1 MNDSQKIPK
10 KKAGRPANRV
20 IIPRIRHSKTERE
33 KAIRYYILG
42 LTLPEISKLLDGI
55 PIRTL
60 EKWQLSDKWTELRN
74 PENIR
79 DKVLQL
85 FESGK
90 SRKRIAEIVGRGE
103 STVYRWIKEAKEAKQ
118 KGQVRI

>member
-1 MNDSQKIPK
+1 MNDSQKIPIK
-10 KKAGRPANRV
+10 KVGRPPSRI
-20 IIPRIRHSKTERE
+20 IIPRIRHTKEDKE
-33 KAIRYYILG
+33 KAARYYILG
-42 LTLPEISKLLDGI
+42 LNLIEISKLLDGI
-55 PIRTL
+55 PVRTL

-103 STVYRWIKEAKEAKQ
+103 STVYRWIKEAKESKQ
-118 KGQVRI
+118 KE